1 MTLKFSVLF
10 QGMGQLTPSAVALM
24 LLASGSMLMIPTE
37 AEARAYKCFDRQTGE
52 LVAVSDID
60 ITTPSVSCLP
70 SDEDAPQSPRPE
82 DPDEDDD
89 DDDTTETTPDHIPD
103 HGDHDEDE
111 PSTPSTP
118 APSTSTIDPLAA
130 RRAINLARGTAVS
143 LNGGLSQYRPGAC
156 MFASTKDNPCITR
169 ADSEGI
175 EFTIPG
181 GPPGWEQNGDQPSTI
196 TVVVISADGRSV
208 LDSRNN

>member
-1 MTLKFSVLF
+1 MTMKFSVLF
-10 QGMGQLTPSAVALM
+10 QGMGHLTPSAVALM

-37 AEARAYKCFDRQTGE
+37 AEARAYKCFDRQSGE
-52 LVAVSDID
+52 LVAFSDID

-70 SDEDAPQSPRPE
+70 SDED
-82 DPDEDDD
+82 DDD
-89 DDDTTETTPDHIPD
+89 DDVTETTPDHTTD

-111 PSTPSTP
+111 PSTPSTTTPSTP

-156 MFASTKDNPCITR
+156 MFASTKNNPCITR

-208 LDSRNN
+208 LNSRNN